1 MSKLYDLFH
10 ILPVDDAC
18 SCLYID
24 KLGKY
29 KTISKSKIS
38 SIKGDKLIFM
48 SHQDAQNYINRYLN
62 TDLYKVGP
70 FAGNMD
76 LYMSARRD
84 TSVSFIDGH
93 TEG

>member
-1 MSKLYDLFH
+1 MSELYDLFH
-10 ILPVDDAC
+10 ILPIDDAC
-18 SCLYID
+18 SCLCID

-29 KTISKSKIS
+29 KHTPKSKFS
-38 SIKGDKLIFM
+38 SFSGDKLIFTTY
-48 SHQDAQNYINRYLN
+48 QDAQNYINRYLN

-70 FAGNMD
+70 FAGNKD